1 MVAATVGATPGPNNK
16 QKTVNVVGDVGV
28 AAGKD
33 TAGLWWTVFGAVL
46 LATFATRLHQ
56 VSLNQF

>member
-28 AAGKD
+28 VGGGVVGVVVLVGVVILVGVGS
-33 TAGLWWTVFGAVL
+33 GLNP
-46 LATFATRLHQ
+46 
-56 VSLNQF
+56 S